1 MRMRDG
7 HLTNIC
13 VTFIDQCVA
22 LDNHVSCLYYCMQA
36 SSKCIEPADLQTSE
50 RHLYCYLSRVTCHAG
65 CKCYPTCFR

>member
-65 CKCYPTCFR
+65 CKCYPTCFG